1 MAKAIE
7 KQTNHLIIKGR
18 FIRFAPDKIR
28 ILSKVLIGKS
38 IEEGLNILNNT
49 SRSAAKPLIL
59 ILKNGINQA
68 QDRNL
73 GKDIKISAIR
83 INEGPKLKRRRLI
96 HRGRA
101 VPILKRMSHILINL
115 QVMEKNNP
123 KSVKEERPEKSKGK
137 K

>member
-1 MAKAIE
+1 MEKAIE
-7 KQTNHLIIKGR
+7 KQTNQLIIKGR
-18 FIRFAPDKIR
+18 FIRCAPDKIR
-28 ILSKVLIGKS
+28 ILSQVLIGKS
-38 IEEGLNILNNT
+38 IEEGLNILNHT
-49 SRSAAKPLIL
+49 SRSAAKPLML

-73 GKDIKISAIR
+73 DRDIKISAIR
-83 INEGPKLKRRRLI
+83 VNEGPKLKRRRLI

-115 QVMEKNNP
+115 HVIKKNNP
-123 KSVKEERPEKSKGK
+123 KFDKEKSTEKRIK